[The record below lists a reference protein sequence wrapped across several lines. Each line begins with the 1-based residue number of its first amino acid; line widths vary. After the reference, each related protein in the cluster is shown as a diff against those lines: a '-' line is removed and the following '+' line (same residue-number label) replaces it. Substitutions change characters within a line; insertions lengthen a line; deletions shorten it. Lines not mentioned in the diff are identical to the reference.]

1 MPTRAL
7 TFLALALPL
16 INAIGSPLVA
26 NPVKRSMDEASPF
39 NAAEAGL
46 EKRQAQYNFCGQG
59 MFYEAS
65 TMRFIV
71 SDRPSSN

>member
-1 MPTRAL
+1 
-7 TFLALALPL
+7 
-16 INAIGSPLVA
+16 
-26 NPVKRSMDEASPF
+26 MDEASPF